1 MSRPGALSS
10 RRLDHRSESERE
22 EEAMLV
28 AIVGRQRA
36 GTKSAKS
43 AAAGDVV
50 VKQDGPESGY
60 AAAFARV
67 RLVRAW
73 VGVAAATVALCYAFA
88 KLLDHL
94 VP

>member
-1 MSRPGALSS
+1 
-10 RRLDHRSESERE
+10 
-22 EEAMLV
+22 MLV
-28 AIVGRQRA
+28 AIVGRRGA
-36 GTKSAKS
+36 ETGSAKG
-43 AAAGDVV
+43 AAATGDAVM
-50 VKQDGPESGY
+50 KTEGAESGY

-73 VGVAAATVALCYAFA
+73 IGVAAATVALCYAFA

>member
-1 MSRPGALSS
+1 M
-10 RRLDHRSESERE
+10 
-22 EEAMLV
+22 MLV
-28 AIVGRQRA
+28 AIVGRRRV
-36 GTKSAKS
+36 GTESAKI
-43 AAAGDVV
+43 AAAGDAN
-50 VKQDGPESGY
+50 VKQEGPESGY

-73 VGVAAATVALCYAFA
+73 IGVAAATVALCYAFA